1 MCSLCLSLPTSFR
14 IMDAILKGG
23 NKLIVPSSCSK
34 IFLKCPFYNKNCHLS
49 GLFLFLGPPVP
60 GPSRHGDACR
70 PQSTATRLRAG
81 YHWYPSAAELLA
93 DKVSVGRWVLYSG
106 TGRQPARRGGR
117 RVGPGVSCGARI
129 RVVEAAYGDPA
140 FSHMVTYRARRN
152 EVRGHHCMLCGDS
165 EVDPECGT
173 DPPGPGRPGSRWHGD
188 ASPTHWQGRAAAVT
202 VSRLRTSTW
211 HFTMGWP

>member
-129 RVVEAAYGDPA
+129 VQV
-140 FSHMVTYRARRN
+140 RRRSRTWSRTGP
-152 EVRGHHCMLCGDS
+152 EVGGHHCMLCGDS

-173 DPPGPGRPGSRWHGD
+173 DPPGRSLAR
-188 ASPTHWQGRAAAVT
+188 
-202 VSRLRTSTW
+202 
-211 HFTMGWP
+211 